1 MTDATWVEISC
12 QRAINSDLF
21 AQGVQDYPFSI
32 GYPNSWVPSKSYF
45 RITAQLNRG
54 TTDDAP
60 IISDMLA
67 FSDNMAGNLYS
78 TVNVSMGG
86 VQVSKTTSF
95 AQQASAI
102 KMRSGSTYQ
111 FLKSIGEDC
120 NLLQASLTK
129 RIQYVSSDTAIGSKV
144 NDSNN
149 QIVNAP
155 NNDTEIS
162 PAVAVNTNIIT
173 FAGAGAN
180 TDTFIKIGDEI
191 VVLGQSYIV
200 QTVPAGGATITTT
213 ANIVAGIADHT
224 TDFYIVRRNITRNS
238 QAHNIVYALYQPPCG
253 FWDISE
259 NIGQGDFKVSL
270 NPNSFYK
277 KAIVQSLYDLDP
289 NADYNVS
296 IQDVKL
302 YIYTEKV
309 SIPDTVKTLNM
320 YEVNIQNKNYS
331 SNLQFTIPSSTQK
344 ISVFLQS
351 PNANYNTVYPPS
363 RFNCVEDLDLQ
374 IKTIQLNYAGYT
386 KTSTLYES
394 AFLSQRVNPT
404 AVPPITQQILQNQ
417 LQQRFIE
424 SYESFNQGS
433 LIQNNSCE
441 SYNDWLER
449 GCIFHFDFTRHESD
463 RDTELQLNLQS
474 LSDSAQLTNQK
485 VFIVAWYR
493 TRCEYQSS
501 VGVIKSVKMGSI

>member
-54 TTDDAP
+54 TTDNAP
-60 IISDMLA
+60 LISDMLA

-149 QIVNAP
+149 QIYSNPTKGLTVSCAGGD
-155 NNDTEIS
+155 DTF
-162 PAVAVNTNIIT
+162 T
-173 FAGAGAN
+173 FSGGNN
-180 TDTFIKIGDEI
+180 TDTFMNEGDEF
-191 VVLGQSYIV
+191 VVDGISYIV
-200 QTVPAGGATITTT
+200 ETTSGSTSFNVVINRSTIVP
-213 ANIVAGIADHT
+213 T

-238 QAHNIVYALYQPPCG
+238 QAHSIVYALYQPPCG

-394 AFLSQRVNPT
+394 AFQSVGT
-404 AVPPITQQILQNQ
+404 AGITSYTNQ